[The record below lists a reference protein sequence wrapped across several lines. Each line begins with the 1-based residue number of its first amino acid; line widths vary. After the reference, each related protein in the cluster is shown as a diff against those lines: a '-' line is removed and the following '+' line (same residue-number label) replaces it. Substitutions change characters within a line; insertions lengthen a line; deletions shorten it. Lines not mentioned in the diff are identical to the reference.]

1 MCKKVKKYDKI
12 LNNRGDY
19 MKKLIPIT
27 AYIVVIIILVVI
39 FIIKNIKQ
47 SKKLKAYIEELET
60 EKNLILS
67 APILN
72 ELSKAESLAKDD
84 KTKDRYDNWQNRF
97 ENIRN
102 NDIPEITDMLLE
114 ADEFIENK
122 DYKNLRPKLANI
134 ELKIYKLREKTNK
147 LLNEIKEIT
156 LSEEKNR
163 ERIVKLKSDYRLIK
177 SDYEKDTDS
186 YGIVKDA
193 IELQFESIEKRFQ
206 EFEVAMEKKDYDEIN
221 YIVKGIDEMVEHMRY
236 VIKEVPAIII
246 MCNELIPNKIKDISN
261 IYEDMTKLKYQL
273 DYLNV
278 EYNITETNKKISDIL
293 DRVKVLNLEDVVFEL
308 KTIINYFDSLYND
321 FEEEKIARAKFEDNL
336 KSFKF
341 KLTRSEK
348 IVSSLL
354 NEVEDLES
362 NYDLSADDIDRL
374 KILNKEVNSI
384 SSSFSDLN
392 DCNRNHSFPYSKLS
406 KELDYLIIKL
416 SKVDESLDYDVKTI
430 GSMKEDEARAR
441 EQLDSIKDLIKKS
454 RNRIRLYNI
463 PVIPDNYYI
472 ELKDANDAIKEI
484 NKELNKKPI
493 NIETLNIRVDTARDL
508 AFKVFNTTNDLIKNV
523 MMAEETIVYGNRYRS
538 VKEQVNIGLERAEE
552 LFFNGSYKKSLEV
565 AMNAID
571 YVEPGIHNKI
581 LEAFKEE
588 RS

>member
-1 MCKKVKKYDKI
+1 M
-12 LNNRGDY
+12 N
-19 MKKLIPIT
+19 KLIPIT
-27 AYIVVIIILVVI
+27 AYIVVIIILVVV
-39 FIIKNIKQ
+39 FIIKNIKE
-47 SKKLKAYIEELET
+47 SKRLKAYIEELET

-84 KTKDRYDNWQNRF
+84 KTKVKYDNWQNRF
-97 ENIRN
+97 DNIRN

-114 ADEFIENK
+114 ADNFVESKE
-122 DYKNLRPKLANI
+122 YKKLRPKLANI
-134 ELKIYKLREKTNK
+134 ELRIYKLREKTNR

-177 SDYEKDTDS
+177 SDYDKDTDS

-236 VIKEVPAIII
+236 VIKEVPAILI
-246 MCNELIPNKIKDISN
+246 MCNELIPNKIKDISD
-261 IYEDMTKLKYQL
+261 IYQNMTKEKYQL

-278 EYNITETNKKISDIL
+278 DYNITETNKKISDIL
-293 DRVKVLNLEDVVFEL
+293 DRIKVLNLEDVVFEL
-308 KTIINYFDSLYND
+308 KTIISYFDSLYTD
-321 FEEEKIARAKFEDNL
+321 FEEEKIAKAKFDDNL
-336 KSFKF
+336 KSFDYKIN
-341 KLTRSEK
+341 RSSKVIEA
-348 IVSSLL
+348 LL
-354 NEVEDLES
+354 KEVEDLES
-362 NYDLSADDIDRL
+362 NYDLSSSDIERL
-374 KILNKEVNSI
+374 KIIDKEVKSLTTSYN
-384 SSSFSDLN
+384 DLC

-416 SKVDESLDYDVKTI
+416 SKIDESLDYDLKTI

-441 EQLDSIKDLIKKS
+441 EQLDSIKDLVKKA

-472 ELKDANDAIKEI
+472 EIKDANEAIKEI

-493 NIETLNIRVDTARDL
+493 NIDTLNIRVDTARDL

-538 VKEQVNIGLERAEE
+538 VKEQVNSGLNRAEE
-552 LFFNGSYKKSLEV
+552 LFFNGSYVKALEI

-581 LEAFKEE
+581 LEAFNGEE
-588 RS
+588 K